1 MAGIPTAGATGAS
14 MGGGLSW
21 TQATTN
27 MANIVSANTAS
38 LSAGNKINAS
48 RGSAVAL
55 AGSSQA
61 LANQTGGNIMGFTY
75 E

>member
-1 MAGIPTAGATGAS
+1 MAGIPVVGVTGAS
-14 MGGGLSW
+14 MGGGTTW
-21 TQATTN
+21 TQATID
-27 MANIVSANTAS
+27 MANRISANTAT
-38 LSAGNKINAS
+38 LAAGNKINAS
-48 RGSAVAL
+48 RGSAAAL

>member
-1 MAGIPTAGATGAS
+1 MAGIPTIGVSGSTI
-14 MGGGLSW
+14 GGGVRPTGIQTYAERANTLSK
-21 TQATTN
+21 N
-27 MANIVSANTAS
+27 MAALTAANS
-38 LSAGNKINAS
+38 S
-48 RGSAVAL
+48 RGSAIAL